1 MSSFDF
7 ISGIAIVIDDRIG
20 QADDI
25 NNLISQLTNNN
36 IPYIG
41 FTSLPDIEICRNFHD
56 IAFVLLDWR
65 LINEISEDTILE
77 GLDIPDILTSANV
90 DFIKQLSSICFAPI
104 FIFTNESVDVVKNKL
119 ISEHLYKDDST
130 NYIFIKAKS
139 ELKGRT
145 RLMNVISDWIK
156 NTPSIYVLK
165 EWEREYRKAKTKLFF
180 DFYDNSPS
188 WPRIMWENYETDGT
202 NPSTELGDTITRNI
216 NSRMAPF
223 QFNDKYIK
231 RKYQKEPGTILKVLD
246 GAKYIKNENLDPDS
260 INSGDLFFGK
270 ITETGDDF
278 YWLNIRADCDL
289 VARNSTDRDK
299 IELYCLKGRVVDKSQ
314 VNKNGIS
321 FKDGQFIEKIN
332 HAIINSLDGNVIVE
346 FLFRD
351 LKIIKWQQFKN
362 LRKGRL
368 LQPYLSRIQQRYA
381 LYLHRHGL
389 PRIPD
394 ILIK

>member
-41 FTSLPDIEICRNFHD
+41 FTSLPDIEICKNFHD

-104 FIFTNESVDVVKNKL
+104 FIFTNESVDVVKSKL
-119 ISEHLYKDDST
+119 ISEHLYKEDST

-216 NSRMAPF
+216 NSRMTPF

>member
-1 MSSFDF
+1 MSSYDF
-7 ISGIAIVIDDRIG
+7 ITGIAIVIDDRIG

-25 NNLISQLTNNN
+25 NNLISQITNNN

-41 FTSLPDIEICRNFHD
+41 FTSLPDIETCKNFHD

-65 LINEISEDTILE
+65 LIDGISENNILD
-77 GLDIPDILTSANV
+77 GLNIPDILTSANV

-104 FIFTNESVDVVKNKL
+104 FIFTNENVEVVKSKL
-119 ISEHLYKDDST
+119 ISENLYTDNST

-145 RLMNVISDWIK
+145 RLMNTISDWIR

-180 DFYDNSPS
+180 DFYNNSPS
-188 WPRIMWENYETDGT
+188 WPRIMWENYENDGT

-216 NSRMAPF
+216 YSRMAPF

-231 RKYQKEPGTILKVLD
+231 RKYHKESTTVIKVLD
-246 GAKYIKNENLDPDS
+246 GAKYIRNENLDPDS
-260 INSGDLFFGK
+260 LNSGDLFFGK
-270 ITETGDDF
+270 ITDSGDDF

-314 VNKNGIS
+314 VNKNGIC

-351 LKIIKWQQFKN
+351 LKIVKWQQFKN
-362 LRKGRL
+362 FRKGRL